1 MPDYV
6 HSNPFKIQL
15 NDSMIASTGTVGH
28 LTLIDNIL
36 LAGAVFT
43 ADAPT
48 DVLTFAVATT
58 LVTGSRIRLVST
70 TTLPGGALS
79 NTDYYVIYLTATT
92 IKLATTLANAIAG
105 TALNITDSGSG
116 TLTANEQALIAT
128 DSLAAIVAHEVIS
141 AAISPRR
148 PITNVGVSTIVNGD
162 AQKTP
167 WITAITNSTNANIV
181 FGYKLV
187 VFGGTGAIGDS
198 SVGTFM
204 LQQEAL
210 TIASGAAN
218 SISITFR
225 RAV

>member
-6 HSNPFKIQL
+6 HSNAFKIQL
-15 NDSMIASTGTVGH
+15 NDRMIASAGTIGH
-28 LTLIDNIL
+28 LTLIDNVL
-36 LAGAVFT
+36 LTGAVFT
-43 ADAPT
+43 ANAST
-48 DVLTFAVATT
+48 GVLTFAASVA
-58 LVTGSRIRLVST
+58 LVTGSRIRLTST
-70 TTLPGGALS
+70 ITLPGGSLS
-79 NTDYYVIYLTATT
+79 LTDYYVISLTSTT
-92 IKLATTLANAIAG
+92 IKLATTLALALAG

-116 TLTANEQALIAT
+116 TLTANEQALTIS

-148 PITNVGVSTIVNGD
+148 AITDVGASTIVNGD

>member
-6 HSNPFKIQL
+6 YSNAFKIEL
-15 NDSMIASTGTVGH
+15 NDRMIPSTGTIGH
-28 LTLIDNIL
+28 LTLIDNVL
-36 LAGAVFT
+36 LTGAVFT
-43 ADAPT
+43 ADAST
-48 DVLTFAVATT
+48 DALTFSVANK
-58 LVTGSRIRLVST
+58 LVTGSRIRVNST
-70 TTLPGGALS
+70 VTLPGGSLS
-79 NTDYYVIYLTATT
+79 STDYHAIFISTT
-92 IKLATTLANAIAG
+92 QIKLATTLVNALAG
-105 TALNITDSGSG
+105 TALNLTDSGSG
-116 TLTANEQALIAT
+116 TLTANEQALTVT
-128 DSLAAIVAHEVIS
+128 DSLSAIAAHEIIS

-148 PITNVGVSTIVNGD
+148 AITNVGVSTIVNGD

-167 WITAITNSTNANIV
+167 WITAITNSTSDNIV

-198 SVGTFM
+198 SVNNFM

-225 RAV
+225 RAI

>member
-6 HSNPFKIQL
+6 HSNAFKIQL
-15 NDSMIASTGTVGH
+15 NDAMIASTGTIGH
-28 LTLIDNIL
+28 LTLIDNVL
-36 LAGAVFT
+36 LTGAVFT
-43 ADAPT
+43 ADAST
-48 DVLTFAVATT
+48 DVLTFAVANK
-58 LVTGSRIRLVST
+58 LVTGSRIRVNST
-70 TTLPGGALS
+70 TTLPGGSLS
-79 NTDYYVIYLTATT
+79 NTDYYAIFVSTT
-92 IKLATTLANAIAG
+92 QIKLATTLANALAG

-116 TLTANEQALIAT
+116 TLTANEQALT
-128 DSLAAIVAHEVIS
+128 VNDSLAAIVAHEIIS

-148 PITNVGVSTIVNGD
+148 AITNVGVSTIVNGD

-167 WITAITNSTNANIV
+167 WITAITNSTSDNIV

-198 SVGTFM
+198 SVNTFM
-204 LQQEAL
+204 LQQESL

-225 RAV
+225 RAA